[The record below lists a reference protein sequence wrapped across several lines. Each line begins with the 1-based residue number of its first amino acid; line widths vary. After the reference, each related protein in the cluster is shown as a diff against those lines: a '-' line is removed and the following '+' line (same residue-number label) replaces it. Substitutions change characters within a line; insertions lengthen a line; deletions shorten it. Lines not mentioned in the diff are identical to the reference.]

1 MQQKCL
7 PNQALINHSDSLLLK
22 KTNKALYSKLVR
34 RRKIKTDK
42 KKILALALE
51 LGQTSF
57 EAMRIILE
65 DSELILTQSRLYVGP
80 ATYPSGANAVHN
92 TQIIWEQEITP

>member
-42 KKILALALE
+42 KKLALALD

-65 DSELILTQSRLYVGP
+65 DSELILTQSRLYIGP

>member
-1 MQQKCL
+1 MQQKSL

-42 KKILALALE
+42 KISALALK

-57 EAMRIILE
+57 EALRIILE
-65 DSELILTQSRLYVGP
+65 DSELILTQSRLYIGP
-80 ATYPSGANAVHN
+80 AAYPSGANAVHN
-92 TQIIWEQEITP
+92 TQMIWEQEITP